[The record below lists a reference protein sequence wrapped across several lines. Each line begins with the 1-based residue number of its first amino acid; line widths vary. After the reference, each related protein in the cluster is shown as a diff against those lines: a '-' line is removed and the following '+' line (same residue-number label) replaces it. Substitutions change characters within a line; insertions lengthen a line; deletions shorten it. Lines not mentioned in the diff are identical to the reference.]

1 MRLTKTMFV
10 LLAIFTAYSFGQKN
24 FYVLPTSENIA
35 IYAND
40 VRQMNEKALE
50 SVGKTDKL
58 KVIET
63 SGKNYKVQS
72 PSGKTGWVEKRL
84 VSKTD
89 AKVETFEGVEVT
101 GYLDNPTPLVITDMD
116 QGYSAP
122 IDINRSFKDALKNNA
137 DKEMITRTR

>member
-1 MRLTKTMFV
+1 MRLTKMFFVV
-10 LLAIFTAYSFGQKN
+10 LTIFTAYSFGQKS
-24 FYVLPTSENIA
+24 FYVLPTAENTA
-35 IYAND
+35 VYANQ

-50 SVGKTDKL
+50 SVGKTDRL

-63 SGKNYKVQS
+63 AGSHYKVQS

-84 VSKTD
+84 VSKTEG
-89 AKVETFEGVEVT
+89 KVETFDGVEVQ

-137 DKEMITRTR
+137 DKEMISRTR

>member
-1 MRLTKTMFV
+1 MRFTKTMLILLTIFV
-10 LLAIFTAYSFGQKN
+10 AYSFGQKT
-24 FYVLPTSENIA
+24 FYVLPTSNDVA
-35 IYAND
+35 LYANS

-50 SVGKTDKL
+50 TVGKTDKL
-58 KVIET
+58 KVLET
-63 SGKNYKVQS
+63 SGSSYKVQS
-72 PSGKTGWVEKRL
+72 PSGKTAWVEKRL